1 MAVLRGEDPST
12 PTTPS
17 ADPSVPSAPSDPS
30 PDASATG
37 ADKVDPQV
45 IDNLTINML
54 ETISTSSS
62 LGIAD
67 LYQHQINHARRLDS
81 MAEAYMGKLLKR
93 FSSKTPT
100 ESIATAKIFKAESD
114 SSIGSLLAQL
124 SAGQEAAKIA
134 QSTAGDL
141 SAEISKLGSTVASLH
156 GLIGG
161 LVAIIQQTL
170 LNGTE
175 GIKTAAPALQR
186 QNVDPNSTPMPPA
199 PTPPS
204 TIPDEHYNP
213 PSWPP
218 NKKFPS
224 VTIRY

>member
-1 MAVLRGEDPST
+1 MAILRGEDPST
-12 PTTPS
+12 PSTPS
-17 ADPSVPSAPSDPS
+17 IPSTPYDPS
-30 PDASATG
+30 ASAAG

-54 ETISTSSS
+54 ETISTSASF
-62 LGIAD
+62 GIAE

-81 MAEAYMGKLLKR
+81 MSEAYMGKLLKK
-93 FSSKTPT
+93 FASKTPT
-100 ESIATAKIFKAESD
+100 ESVATAKIFKAESD

-141 SAEISKLGSTVASLH
+141 SVEISKIGATVASLH

-175 GIKTAAPALQR
+175 GVKMTTPIFKRNVQDAPATLPP
-186 QNVDPNSTPMPPA
+186 VPSTSLPDEQYNPA
-199 PTPPS
+199 P
-204 TIPDEHYNP
+204 
-213 PSWPP
+213 WPH